1 MNVLKT
7 LPVLVF
13 GSVLLAGCGERQ
25 DESSAQTDEPSPAVE
40 LPAPPADDSVSPPD
54 TTDVMPSDE
63 PENAVS
69 DSLPKTD
76 KPPPVEPSPPPNH

>member
-7 LPVLVF
+7 LPVLAF
-13 GSVLLAGCGERQ
+13 GSVLLAACGAHK
-25 DESSAQTDEPSPAVE
+25 DESTVQTDEPSPAVE
-40 LPAPPADDSVSPPD
+40 TPATPADDSMAPAD
-54 TTDVMPSDE
+54 TTEAMPSDE
-63 PENAVS
+63 PSNAVS

>member
-1 MNVLKT
+1 MNALKI
-7 LPVLVF
+7 LPVLAF
-13 GSVLLAGCGERQ
+13 GSVLLAGCGAHQ
-25 DESSAQTDEPSPAVE
+25 DESTAQTDESAAAAE
-40 LPAPPADDSVSPPD
+40 LPAPPADDSVSPAD

>member
-1 MNVLKT
+1 MNTLKT
-7 LPVLVF
+7 LAALAF
-13 GSVLLAGCGERQ
+13 GSVLLAGCGAHQDESTAQ
-25 DESSAQTDEPSPAVE
+25 TDESSAAAE
-40 LPAPPADDSVSPPD
+40 LPAPPADDSVSPAD

>member
-7 LPVLVF
+7 IPMLAF
-13 GSVLLAGCGERQ
+13 GSVLLAGCGAHQ
-25 DESSAQTDEPSPAVE
+25 DESTAQTDESSHAVESPAS
-40 LPAPPADDSVSPPD
+40 PADDSSSQAD
-54 TTDVMPSDE
+54 TTDVTPSDE
-63 PENAVS
+63 QENAVS